1 MELENLRDSWRA
13 HNACAEHSEADWERM
28 TARAATGKM
37 QNSTRRLLLR
47 WRIIGIVAAML
58 LVQLLPQFQGGDPTI
73 RHAGWMLSGLFV
85 VAVLSR
91 IGRLQGLLRKI
102 DPAARSLRETC
113 AAVVRLRRSF
123 LHGVVLNA
131 ILAVL
136 LLGTLALHQ
145 WQQNHTDWL
154 YAFGIGLCVGIPL
167 GINLFYRTLQDIEVL
182 AAALRNADGHR
193 QS

>member
-13 HNACAEHSEADWERM
+13 HSACNEHTEADWERM

-37 QNSTRRLLLR
+37 QNSAQRLLLR
-47 WRIIGIVAAML
+47 WRIVGIVAAML
-58 LVQLLPQFQGGDPTI
+58 PFQLLPQFRGGEATI
-73 RHAGWMLSGLFV
+73 RYVGWILLGLFV
-85 VAVLSR
+85 VAAFSR
-91 IGRLQGLLRKI
+91 ICRLRGLLQEI
-102 DPAARSLRETC
+102 DPVVGSLRETC

-123 LHGVVLNA
+123 LHGVVINVT
-131 ILAVL
+131 LAVL

-145 WQQNHTDWL
+145 WTLNRTDWL

-182 AAALRNADGHR
+182 AAALRNVDEPR
-193 QS
+193 